1 MKETKADKYRK
12 AAVAFLKWMISW
24 AVDAISKVFKN
35 KYVIAIIKYIVIPL
49 AIVVGGGYVVGH
61 VISDFNHDFDE
72 QKRAELK
79 VDDGAIR
86 FETQKDVKGTK
97 PDQTNLKFSFNL
109 TAERHVAHVY
119 DVGVYYFGE
128 NVSKVMSGHGIDNLP
143 WDVIP
148 DLEDTQLVPFVK
160 YQTNVNPTMK
170 RCLVII
176 YYEDYKGFRE
186 PIKCYYKL
194 NVTEVDVYLFNWDR
208 VPRYGDANRGLLQRL
223 MDEDIM
229 DGHNI
234 SWAES
239 AEIRKSDDNK
249 TIRIFKEENSAE
261 ITIDEK
267 DGKATLIVGDN
278 APIYLK
284 VKTVDG
290 ELKIYK
296 GVSRGRIFEEYYN
309 KPQNRRIGTYVGT
322 SGWDC

>member
-1 MKETKADKYRK
+1 MGSDMDKDG
-12 AAVAFLKWMISW
+12 VLKGAGITL
-24 AVDAISKVFKN
+24 
-35 KYVIAIIKYIVIPL
+35 IV
-49 AIVVGGGYVVGH
+49 AIVGGIIAGCITGIF
-61 VISDFNHDFDE
+61 ISDFNHDFDE

-79 VDDGAIR
+79 VNNGTIR
-86 FETQKDVKGTK
+86 FEIQKDVKGTK

-109 TAERHVAHVY
+109 TAEKHVAHVY

-143 WDVIP
+143 WEVIP

-160 YQTNVNPTMK
+160 YQTNINPTMK

-186 PIKCYYKL
+186 PIKCYYKF
-194 NVTEVDVYLFNWDR
+194 NITEVDVYLFNWDR
-208 VPRYGDANRGLLQRL
+208 VPRYEYANRDLLRRL
-223 MDEDIM
+223 MDKDIM
-229 DGHNI
+229 DGRNI
-234 SWAES
+234 SWTEG

-249 TIRIFKEENSAE
+249 TIRIFKGENSAK

-267 DGKATLIVGDN
+267 EEKATLIVGDYV
-278 APIYLK
+278 PIYLK
-284 VKTVDG
+284 VKNEDG

-309 KPQNRRIGTYVGT
+309 EPQNRRIGAYVGT